1 MATQS
6 YKERMKAARAA
17 ARAERLA
24 REAAH
29 RRMVE
34 LRVEVRR
41 EAEAPLVRKQI
52 ADRGERVWHYL
63 PKDIARMAQA
73 LITPAHVA
81 LARARIDERK
91 SRVTC
96 NAEVR
101 S

>member
-41 EAEAPLVRKQI
+41 EAEALVRKQI